1 MSITPRKRVIVFA
14 VAAALLAA
22 GAAYATI
29 PDANG
34 VIHGCSATK
43 DGSLR
48 VIDPDAGQSCG
59 TKESALD
66 WNAKGVTGPQGP
78 QGPIGPTG
86 PAGSAHGYQTNNI
99 AKVPGTM
106 ADTTVISLSGLPD
119 GTYLVFVQMNI
130 LGDGGD
136 RAYCYVDGT
145 NVAQYTNETEVSP
158 TGVVDAQINTSA
170 KLSGGGNNTIDVG
183 CEISSKL
190 KFDDVYASLSL
201 MQVSALN

>member
-1 MSITPRKRVIVFA
+1 MGNVILNTGGESDRAKTELPNMAATLFLSIILVYLLMA
-14 VAAALLAA
+14 VLFNNLLHPLTIQLSLPMAFVGAIIALIYMDQQL
-22 GAAYATI
+22 
-29 PDANG
+29 
-34 VIHGCSATK
+34 
-43 DGSLR
+43 
-48 VIDPDAGQSCG
+48 
-59 TKESALD
+59 
-66 WNAKGVTGPQGP
+66 
-78 QGPIGPTG
+78 
-86 PAGSAHGYQTNNI
+86 
-99 AKVPGTM
+99 
-106 ADTTVISLSGLPD
+106 TVISLSGLPD